1 MIRNYQTNLSKTS
14 ENKMNLQNKV
24 LTQRN
29 FCSVKEDPSAAVQP
43 DPPVFEKQ

>member
-14 ENKMNLQNKV
+14 ENKMHLQNKV

-29 FCSVKEDPSAAVQP
+29 FCSVKEDPYAAA
-43 DPPVFEKQ
+43 KASNLTR